1 MRPLPAFGLVVV
13 VLALAACGS
22 PAGSGPVTSTA
33 PTDGPSSGAGTGGSG
48 GDAGATS
55 LTITAKASADAP
67 ADTWTLT
74 CDPAG
79 GTHPN
84 ADAACAA
91 LAAATDPFEPTPK
104 DQACTEIYGGPQTAT
119 VTGTFKGQPVNAS
132 FSRTNGCEIH
142 RWDSLTP
149 LLVLQGGA

>member
-1 MRPLPAFGLVVV
+1 MRPLPAFGLLVV

-22 PAGSGPVTSTA
+22 SAGSGPTTSAA
-33 PTDGPSSGAGTGGSG
+33 PTDGPSSGAGSG
-48 GDAGATS
+48 GDGGATS

-67 ADTWTLT
+67 ADSWTLT

-79 GTHPN
+79 GTHPD

-91 LAAATDPFEPTPK
+91 LAAATDPFAPTPR

-119 VTGTFKGQPVNAS
+119 VTGTFRGQPVNAS
-132 FSRTNGCEIH
+132 FSRINGCEIN